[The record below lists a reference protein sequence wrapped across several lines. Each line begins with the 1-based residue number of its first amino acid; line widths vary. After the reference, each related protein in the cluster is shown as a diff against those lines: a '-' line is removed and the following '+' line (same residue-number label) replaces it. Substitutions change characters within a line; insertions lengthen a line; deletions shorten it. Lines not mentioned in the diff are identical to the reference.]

1 MFTVPEA
8 HTALRDVLNERVAG
22 FFYEDNLDNPLYN
35 YLDWAQKQIYSEL
48 LKGQREIR
56 KADPSF
62 TFKAIKSMLMNVTG
76 DCEDVFFF
84 TRPTNF
90 LEMDSLKFLSLVG
103 PTGEEVQEYYP
114 AREVDVN
121 EYNKKQSNKYTSA
134 SFRTPIFVVSG
145 IIKYAPET
153 TGNLMRSYDLTYY
166 KHITTIIKTSTVFEL
181 GDTIQDSLI
190 EIAYGRAMV
199 MDKKEQLGMGVINNE
214 IKKLKGAIQ

>member
-22 FFYEDNLDNPLYN
+22 FFYEDSLDNPLYN

-62 TFKAIKSMLMNVTG
+62 TFKAIKPMLQINNR
-76 DCEDVFFF
+76 DCENEFYFP
-84 TRPTNF
+84 RPDDF
-90 LEMDSLKFLSLVG
+90 LEIDSLKFLSLVG
-103 PTGEEVQEYYP
+103 ATGEEVQEYYP
-114 AREVDVN
+114 AREVDIN
-121 EYNKKQSNKYTSA
+121 EFNKKQASKYTSA
-134 SFRTPIFVVSG
+134 SFRTPIFWILG
-145 IIKYAPET
+145 MIKYAPVT
-153 TGNLMRSYDLTYY
+153 TGNLMRSYELTYY
-166 KHITTIIKTSTVFEL
+166 RQITTIVKTSTVFQL
-181 GDTIQDSLI
+181 GETIRDSLI

-199 MDKKEQLGMGVINNE
+199 MDKKETLGLGVINNE